1 MTHRLTHRGAA
12 GIGTILMLTLA
23 ILAAACGGEEVEVT
37 TTPATTSTTTATTT
51 TTAATTTTGAAA
63 TTISQIDLLS
73 GMLQGLLTADEVTA
87 AMGTEPGLVDQ
98 GRQIIPAGSDQR
110 TGFLCPAGQAILDP
124 LGSAYDP
131 QVSVSF
137 APEGESGRSAWV
149 AESLLYEEAGQ
160 NATDFAT
167 LVSAIDACAG
177 SDAWTTPDA
186 GLVRIERLDFPAMG
200 DESYAYRVTFNEGT
214 DQAPQME
221 TKAIAIRVGPG
232 LLEVSANMILD
243 APEPT
248 AIGDGGLQDFAEAAL
263 AKIEEG
269 LAGSEP
275 FTVEPADPETLMYYW
290 GLLVSL
296 LTTEEIGGGWGDQ
309 GRMIVPPSA
318 GGQGFGRDV
327 LCPEGQAIYE
337 PIGFGLDQQVF
348 TTYSREGSPSVGEY
362 LVWGHRDRLTQ
373 AFATSVAALEACFDR
388 EPWET
393 EDAGTLRMH
402 ALDLPSLGAQ
412 SIAYY
417 VGPGTTPGA
426 DPWVEWQI
434 VSILVTN
441 LDPANDNSVVISIAV
456 STIHDPAGAA
466 VEMLDPEEIVRI
478 AEAAIARFE
487 YDG

>member
-1 MTHRLTHRGAA
+1 MTHRPNHRGAA
-12 GIGTILMLTLA
+12 GIGAILILTLA
-23 ILAAACGGEEVEVT
+23 LLSAACGTEEVAVT
-37 TTPATTSTTTATTT
+37 TTQAATTTTTATTA
-51 TTAATTTTGAAA
+51 AATTTTGAAA

-73 GMLQGLLTADEVTA
+73 GMLQGLLTTDEVSA
-87 AMGTEPGLVDQ
+87 AIGPEPGLVDQ
-98 GRQIIPAGSDQR
+98 GRQIIPAGSNQR

-137 APEGESGRSAWV
+137 APEGETGRSAWV

-177 SDAWTTPDA
+177 IDAWTTPDA

-200 DESYAYRVTFNEGT
+200 EESYAYRIAFNEGT
-214 DQAPQME
+214 GQPPQME
-221 TKAIAIRVGPG
+221 TKAIAIRVGVG

-248 AIGDGGLQDFAEAAL
+248 AIGDGGLKNVAEAAL
-263 AKIEEG
+263 AKIEDG
-269 LAGSEP
+269 LANSEP
-275 FTVEPADPETLMYYW
+275 FTVEAADPETLMYYA
-290 GLLVSL
+290 GLLVGL

-309 GRMIVPPSA
+309 GRVIVPPSA
-318 GGQGFGRDV
+318 TGQGFSRDV

-337 PIGFGLDQQVF
+337 PLGSGLDQQVF
-348 TTYSREGSPSVGEY
+348 TTYSREGSPSVAEY

-373 AFATSVAALEACFDR
+373 DFATSVAAVEACFDR

-417 VGPGTTPGA
+417 VGPGTTPGT

-441 LDPANDNSVVISIAV
+441 LDPTNDNSVVISIAV
-456 STIHDPAGAA
+456 STVHDPANAA
-466 VEMLDPEEIVRI
+466 VEMLDHEEIIRI
-478 AEAAIARFE
+478 AEAAIDRFE

>member
-1 MTHRLTHRGAA
+1 MIHRPTRRGAA
-12 GIGTILMLTLA
+12 GVGTILLLTLA
-23 ILAAACGGEEVEVT
+23 LLSAACGTEDTEVT
-37 TTPATTSTTTATTT
+37 TTQAPATTTTA
-51 TTAATTTTGAAA
+51 TTAATTTSEAAGM
-63 TTISQIDLLS
+63 TISQIDLLS
-73 GMLQGLLTADEVTA
+73 GMLQGLLTTDEVA
-87 AMGTEPGLVDQ
+87 AAIGAEPGLVDQ
-98 GRQIIPAGSDQR
+98 GRQLIPAGSNQR

-124 LGSAYDP
+124 LGSDYDP

-137 APEGESGRSAWV
+137 AHEGETGRSAWV

-160 NATDFAT
+160 NAADFAT
-167 LVSAIDACAG
+167 LVAAIDACAG
-177 SDAWTTPDA
+177 IDAWTTPET

-200 DESYAYRVTFNEGT
+200 EESYAYRIAFNEGT
-214 DQAPQME
+214 DQPPHME
-221 TKAIAIRVGPG
+221 TKAIAIRVGVG

-248 AIGDGGLQDFAEAAL
+248 AIGDGGLKNVAEAAL
-263 AKIEEG
+263 AKIEDG
-269 LAGSEP
+269 LADSEP
-275 FTVEPADPETLMYYW
+275 FTVEPADPETLMYYS
-290 GLLVSL
+290 GLLVGL

-309 GRMIVPPSA
+309 GRVIVPPSA
-318 GGQGFGRDV
+318 TGQGFSRDV

-337 PIGFGLDQQVF
+337 PIGSGLDQQVF
-348 TTYSREGSPSVGEY
+348 TTYSREGSPSVAEY
-362 LVWGHRDRLTQ
+362 LVWGHRDQLTQ
-373 AFATSVAALEACFDR
+373 DFATSTTAEEACFDR

-417 VGPGTTPGA
+417 VGPGTTPGT
-426 DPWVEWQI
+426 DPWVELQV

-441 LDPANDNSVVISIAV
+441 LDPTNDISVVISIAV

-466 VEMLDPEEIVRI
+466 VEVLDHDEIVRI
-478 AEAAIARFE
+478 AEAAISKFQ